1 MPANLQEAKL
11 PFASPGHYRLLFP
24 RSPPKLSPGGAALN
38 QAHPNA
44 GGKVVVEI
52 AIDVDPQQN
61 SRGYAG
67 SPVSVG
73 TTPLKPNQPKSSSS
87 TNNTDYSNLASV
99 CDVIVQALR
108 PQRASM
114 LALDEALHGLP
125 RYD

>member
-1 MPANLQEAKL
+1 M
-11 PFASPGHYRLLFP
+11 
-24 RSPPKLSPGGAALN
+24 
-38 QAHPNA
+38 
-44 GGKVVVEI
+44 
-52 AIDVDPQQN
+52 
-61 SRGYAG
+61 
-67 SPVSVG
+67 G